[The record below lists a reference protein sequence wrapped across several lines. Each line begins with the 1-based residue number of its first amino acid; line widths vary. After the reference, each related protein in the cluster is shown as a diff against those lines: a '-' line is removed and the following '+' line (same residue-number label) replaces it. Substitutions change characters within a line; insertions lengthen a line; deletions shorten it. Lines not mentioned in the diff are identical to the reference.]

1 MPGLQNDIF
10 TFLKILSE
18 YDFSLIEVR
27 MEKPHWDYDNLDE
40 IKKLQDLLNEI
51 SVEVI
56 SFHAPMWACI
66 SNPDNY
72 ERVKSLREIEKAI
85 LLSERF
91 NSKNVVIHADGY
103 SDCSLSLKLQTIRK
117 SMDELVDFAR
127 DYDIRI
133 LIENLFSPRITSE
146 PEQILSIIDL
156 YSEKEAGMCLDLGHL
171 YVQGI
176 KFNSLS
182 ENYYKRLCSVHL
194 NDNFNGEKDEHLLP
208 GMGNAPGQSKEN
220 ILDFIDKKINVIL
233 EPRLQ
238 KKIISK
244 KSISTSEYIDS
255 TLRICEEWRNKFF
268 I

>member
-1 MPGLQNDIF
+1 MLGMQTDIF
-10 TFLKILSE
+10 TFIKILAE
-18 YDFSLIEVR
+18 YDFSFIEVR

-40 IKKLQDLLNEI
+40 IKKIQDLLNEI
-51 SVEVI
+51 SVKVI

-66 SNPDNY
+66 SNPDNF

-85 LLSERF
+85 LISERF

-127 DYDIRI
+127 GYDIRI

-146 PEQILSIIDL
+146 PEQILSIIDS
-156 YSEKEAGMCLDLGHL
+156 YSENEAGICLDLGHL
-171 YVQGI
+171 NIQGI
-176 KFNSLS
+176 KFNSLN

-194 NDNFNGEKDEHLLP
+194 NDNINGEKDEHLLP
-208 GMGNAPGQSKEN
+208 GMGNTPGQTKED
-220 ILDFIDKKINVIL
+220 ILDFIDKGINVIL
-233 EPRLQ
+233 ETGLL
-238 KKIISK
+238 KKINSK
-244 KSISTSEYIDS
+244 KTTNISEYIDS
-255 TLRICEEWRNKFF
+255 ALRICKEWRDKFF